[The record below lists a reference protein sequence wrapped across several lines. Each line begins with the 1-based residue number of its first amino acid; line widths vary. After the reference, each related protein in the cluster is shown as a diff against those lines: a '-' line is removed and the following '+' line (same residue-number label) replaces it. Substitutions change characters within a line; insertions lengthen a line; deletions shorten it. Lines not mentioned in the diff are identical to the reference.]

1 MVMDSARQDEV
12 IAIASD
18 HAGFALKILLC
29 KEIEHKGFRVVD
41 LGTDS
46 QVSVDYPDIGDK
58 LALYLLSGLARYG
71 VILCGTGI
79 GVSIAANRYAGIRA
93 ALCHDI
99 ETARLGRQHNDAN
112 VLALGARIIKQ
123 TVAKAI
129 VHEFLCT
136 DFEGKERHARRVAK
150 LDETTQ
156 CNSRRLQHPEGQ

>member
-112 VLALGARIIKQ
+112 VLVMGARRINPNVAEDCII
-123 TVAKAI
+123 A
-129 VHEFLCT
+129 FLT
-136 DFEGKERHARRVAK
+136 TAFEGGRHERRVFK
-150 LDETTQ
+150 LA
-156 CNSRRLQHPEGQ
+156 